1 MRKIGLF
8 NIGRLG
14 LVKSAGTGKTDINKM
29 IEKWI
34 PKHMVFWY
42 DMSKPVDVY
51 TQNFNDWQNY
61 NPNSVSITNNKIVV
75 NGLIDNFRIAS
86 IGKETESFSVFIEGL
101 GDKNLVYRVKLDE
114 NSDQI
119 TNIKLKDGK
128 NVLPHS
134 FATTVTFMG
143 ASGVTDYIGLTITY
157 LPSGQSVSTNEI
169 LKANPYLQDFSGNN
183 RPLKLNNFLFAAMS
197 GVGGYELNWTDQSI
211 WSRFLGSRFN
221 GAIEP
226 HKITVTSALGSYNIM
241 ETKVPSYAKK
251 FKVRIDGI
259 VDETVAYK
267 YINASGTLV
276 SFDIKEDGEYE
287 LPSNNT
293 VEGNYNMGWAILVN
307 SYPHTCNITIEQIPS
322 YPNALVT
329 DGVDDYGQVQNLQQG
344 VKVLFVTINPFIDGK
359 FIYDQRLNT
368 TEPWLF
374 AVFNDKGSIA
384 YNSRNSNGKT
394 YIDGT
399 LNESTIVSALLNKK
413 QIITIVNNDVTGDK
427 TKTPVFFSNTDHNS
441 GWISSAFYNSIGFDS
456 VPTKE
461 TDGFTEQDLI
471 DYYIP
476 KAIVTITVVDVSGSP
491 IQDATVTVGGVQY
504 KTLSDGTVKV
514 RGMANGTMSLS
525 VKKDGYMP
533 FSNNSWKL
541 ADSRITL
548 EVLRNTVITE
558 NGYSILL
565 ENNGLIL
572 TE

>member
-1 MRKIGLF
+1 MIG
-8 NIGRLG
+8 IGTIFRRRAGSGGPLPPDYAKW
-14 LVKSAGTGKTDINKM
+14 VK
-29 IEKWI
+29 E
-34 PKHMVFWY
+34 HMVFWY
-42 DMSKPVDVY
+42 DVQK
-51 TQNFNDWQNY
+51 Q
-61 NPNSVSITNNKIVV
+61 
-75 NGLIDNFRIAS
+75 
-86 IGKETESFSVFIEGL
+86 
-101 GDKNLVYRVKLDE
+101 
-114 NSDQI
+114 
-119 TNIKLKDGK
+119 
-128 NVLPHS
+128 
-134 FATTVTFMG
+134 G
-143 ASGVTDYIGLTITY
+143 A
-157 LPSGQSVSTNEI
+157 TNEI

-211 WSRFLGSRFN
+211 WNRFLGSRFN

-226 HKITVTSALGSYNIM
+226 HKITVTSALVSYNIM

-344 VKVLFVTINPFIDGK
+344 VKVLFVTINPFVDGK

-427 TKTPVFFSNTDHNS
+427 TKTPVFFSNTDHDS
-441 GWISSAFYNSIGFDS
+441 GWISSAFYNSFGFDS
-456 VPTKE
+456 VPTKQN
-461 TDGFTEQDLI
+461 DGFTEQDLI
-471 DYYIP
+471 DY
-476 KAIVTITVVDVSGSP
+476 V
-491 IQDATVTVGGVQY
+491 
-504 KTLSDGTVKV
+504 
-514 RGMANGTMSLS
+514 
-525 VKKDGYMP
+525 
-533 FSNNSWKL
+533 
-541 ADSRITL
+541 
-548 EVLRNTVITE
+548 
-558 NGYSILL
+558 L
-565 ENNGLIL
+565 ENLI
-572 TE
+572 TK